1 MKFLRII
8 PIAMVVIVVLVTD
21 ASSAIKMTTL
31 KATPRELVLL
41 MHWGNE
47 VATKEDFLEAKNLG
61 AKHCK
66 KFGKAAG
73 QFSLSLNM
81 GAPSGVVTIK
91 CGAKIQAVSKTLK
104 ETSTESPKEAQK
116 RKRSGLLKSWE

>member
-1 MKFLRII
+1 MNFLRMI
-8 PIAMVVIVVLVTD
+8 PIAVAVIAVLATD

-66 KFGKAAG
+66 KFDKAAG
-73 QFSLSLNM
+73 EFSLSLNM
-81 GAPSGVVTIK
+81 GAPSGLVTIK
-91 CGAKIQAVSKTLK
+91 CGAKIQAVNKTLK
-104 ETSTESPKEAQK
+104 KTSTESPKEPKK
-116 RKRSGLLKSWE
+116 RKRSRLLKSWE